1 MHHRGFELTII
12 DGFKMTAIKPLASTK
27 HNHPLIKLI
36 DFLSQ
41 ICGVAAALMIFGAVM
56 ITCQM
61 IWVRYV
67 FNEST
72 IWQTETVVYLMI
84 SATLIGL
91 PYVQFLKGHVNVD
104 LVPMMLPRKARK
116 ALCVITLV
124 VTILLVGVI
133 TVFSVEF
140 FYLAFEKNWKS
151 DTVWGVRMWIPY
163 LSLPI
168 GFGLFLL
175 QLSSDLVAV
184 VTGEDEPFGLDKPEG
199 ES

>member
-1 MHHRGFELTII
+1 
-12 DGFKMTAIKPLASTK
+12 MTATKPLAFKK
-27 HNHPLIKLI
+27 HNHPLIKFI
-36 DFLSQ
+36 DLLSL
-41 ICGVAAALMIFGAVM
+41 ICGVAAALMIFSAVM

-67 FNEST
+67 FNQST

-91 PYVQFLKGHVNVD
+91 PYVQSLRGHVNVD
-104 LVPMMLPRKARK
+104 LVPMMLPQKARK
-116 ALCVITLV
+116 VLCVTMLA
-124 VTILLVGVI
+124 VTILIIGII

-151 DTVWGVRMWIPY
+151 DSVWGVRLWIPY
-163 LSLPI
+163 SSLPI

-175 QLSSDLVAV
+175 QLISDLIGV
-184 VTGEDEPFGLDKPEG
+184 VTGEDQPFGIDDAEEK
-199 ES
+199 S